1 MNTGGAV
8 FQSRAWS
15 LWPDGEGG
23 EEGRRGGSGEG
34 GRREGGGRG
43 EGQKRGG
50 IS

>member
-8 FQSRAWS
+8 FQSKAWS

-23 EEGRRGGSGEG
+23 KG
-34 GRREGGGRG
+34 GRRG